1 MTPTQQKTIIR
12 LNDRGASAGEI
23 AAELHIT
30 PDAVKK
36 YLQRNTGASPVSVE
50 ETCLQCGAPFIPNT
64 RGRPRIFCSDACR
77 NKWWRAH
84 QNLIR
89 RQAWYEFTCPQ
100 CGGRFRAYGNKS
112 RVYCSRDCKHHTL

>member
-36 YLQRNTGASPVSVE
+36 YLQRNTGALPVSVE
-50 ETCLQCGAPFIPNT
+50 ETCKEVGDRTVDEL
-64 RGRPRIFCSDACR
+64 DALDLEGSAGVL
-77 NKWWRAH
+77 ND
-84 QNLIR
+84 
-89 RQAWYEFTCPQ
+89 P
-100 CGGRFRAYGNKS
+100 
-112 RVYCSRDCKHHTL
+112 